1 MSKACRLLFIA
12 DENAELMM
20 VTVEKLV
27 LYSRE
32 FSLLNS
38 VIVLFESV
46 VASMEINRRHYFQS
60 NLPVISMWLYFAMG
74 SLYSEGPVLGAQYQH
89 VCAVC
94 RQRKRK
100 C

>member
-1 MSKACRLLFIA
+1 MHFSSGGSKSGSALLVEKFTSTACRLLFMA
-12 DENAELMM
+12 GENAELMM

-46 VASMEINRRHYFQS
+46 VVSVEINRRHYFQS
-60 NLPVISMWLYFAMG
+60 NL
-74 SLYSEGPVLGAQYQH
+74 
-89 VCAVC
+89 
-94 RQRKRK
+94 
-100 C
+100 